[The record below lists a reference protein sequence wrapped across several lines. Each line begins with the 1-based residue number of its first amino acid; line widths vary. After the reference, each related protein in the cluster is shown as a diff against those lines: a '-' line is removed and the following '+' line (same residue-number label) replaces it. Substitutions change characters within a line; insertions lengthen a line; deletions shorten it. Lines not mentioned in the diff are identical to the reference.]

1 MASAYKYEHQKN
13 IFFDLRYSRKVPQQ
27 VHYQHFCLY
36 YVHIFAQTLSEMS
49 QLIIVQNNIFPA
61 PGSAPECLE
70 GDRVDGS
77 LVVAAEPL
85 RVKLVGLRPVGGVQV
100 EADLGREDV

>member
-1 MASAYKYEHQKN
+1 M
-13 IFFDLRYSRKVPQQ
+13 
-27 VHYQHFCLY
+27 
-36 YVHIFAQTLSEMS
+36 FA
-49 QLIIVQNNIFPA
+49 A

-85 RVKLVGLRPVGGVQV
+85 RVELVGLRPVGGVQV
-100 EADLGREDV
+100 EADLGSERMVREKAATEIWLTQGMMTRVFLGITNESPGMG

>member
-1 MASAYKYEHQKN
+1 M
-13 IFFDLRYSRKVPQQ
+13 
-27 VHYQHFCLY
+27 HYQHFCLY
-36 YVHIFAQTLSEMS
+36 YVHIFAQTLPEMS
-49 QLIIVQNNIFPA
+49 QFNKIVQNIMSAA

-85 RVKLVGLRPVGGVQV
+85 RVELVWLRPVGGVQV
-100 EADLGREDV
+100 EADLGSEDGQREGRVLLRSDLRRG

>member
-1 MASAYKYEHQKN
+1 M
-13 IFFDLRYSRKVPQQ
+13 
-27 VHYQHFCLY
+27 HYQHFCLY

-49 QLIIVQNNIFPA
+49 ELKIVQNIIFA
-61 PGSAPECLE
+61 WPGSAPKCLE

-85 RVKLVGLRPVGGVQV
+85 RVKLVGLRPIGGVQM
-100 EADLGREDV
+100 EADLGREGV

>member
-1 MASAYKYEHQKN
+1 MISLFQLYFILGCSNEGIHVPHKLLGHVSIWLQ
-13 IFFDLRYSRKVPQQ
+13 RKVPQQ

-36 YVHIFAQTLSEMS
+36 YVHIFAQTLSG
-49 QLIIVQNNIFPA
+49 P
-61 PGSAPECLE
+61 APECLE

-100 EADLGREDV
+100 EADLGSEDV

>member
-1 MASAYKYEHQKN
+1 M
-13 IFFDLRYSRKVPQQ
+13 
-27 VHYQHFCLY
+27 HYQHFCLY

-49 QLIIVQNNIFPA
+49 QLKIVQNIIFAA
-61 PGSAPECLE
+61 PWPAPECLE

-85 RVKLVGLRPVGGVQV
+85 RIKLVGLRPVGGVQV
-100 EADLGREDV
+100 EADLEERMFSRA

>member
-1 MASAYKYEHQKN
+1 M
-13 IFFDLRYSRKVPQQ
+13 
-27 VHYQHFCLY
+27 HYQHFCLY
-36 YVHIFAQTLSEMS
+36 YVHIFAQTLPEMS
-49 QLIIVQNNIFPA
+49 QLKIVQNIMFAA

-85 RVKLVGLRPVGGVQV
+85 RVELVWLRPVGGVQV
-100 EADLGREDV
+100 EADLGSEDGQREGRVLLRSDLRWG